1 MNYYLPTTLKLLT
14 SYEKMD
20 RQAVKGENI
29 SATMFDVEGMMETIA
44 TAFEKQLDTLFG
56 SEAMDIQADIE
67 VFETILTQ
75 EGLKEDET
83 TQTL

>member
-14 SYEKMD
+14 SYEELD

-29 SATMFDVEGMMETIA
+29 SSTMFDIEGMMETIA

-56 SEAMDIQADIE
+56 TEAMDIQADIE